1 MAQTIFL
8 ADTHVLSELVKKT
21 PNVSV
26 MKWLQSVE
34 LLLISTVTIEEA
46 HFSLAWQPTRAS

>member
-1 MAQTIFL
+1 MAQTIFF
-8 ADTHVLSELVKKT
+8 ADTHVLGELVKKT
-21 PNVSV
+21 PKLSV

-46 HFSLAWQPTRAS
+46 HFGLAWQPTRAS